1 MPDESVY
8 QVFNYVENS
17 FLHVPIGAHGG
28 EKDTCEDICRWIC
41 EKLKI
46 RPLVFSLIGLRIH
59 GDTVTH
65 TRFLAGCNRPST
77 DRKYDFRVRF
87 KIPDLSCLKTLDQS
101 LFNYYYSQL
110 RYDLLQNRIPE
121 INYQKQDHK
130 SRVLGYSVNDMYR
143 KMIEDNVT
151 LDELR
156 RDIDKY
162 IPRKI
167 NREYS
172 LFLFNKAHKEIFE
185 KLSSIR
191 NRDHD
196 LNYVKNV
203 YINDIDNIAPGYLY
217 EEYNAEIPYPGGEQS
232 SRTGKCPVKL
242 RFQPYGNARSSRSTS
257 SAKQDSKRTE
267 SEKLVEVED
276 ARDSPGLKVL
286 YSSKW
291 QHVANIDEILS
302 ILVEEPERKVNLA
315 LEDQNDP
322 YCIHFHDLTELTSFV
337 TCLAG
342 YYRLM
347 CKWTVYLCQEYVSSP
362 SLNRLKELKF
372 HGPIGG
378 KYSTD
383 KIREK
388 NSTPGACIIRQ
399 CEENFDTYFV
409 DMLEEA
415 GVIKTY
421 KLIYKN
427 IDDQWFVQRDKEV
440 VIPCNSLKEAFSS
453 LNPAITKVYRLPP
466 SDNDNAPNLLLCR
479 TLPKA
484 SPKRLLH
491 GGRQELGQKQ
501 TCIVNAMKDLVINRN
516 AFEDEPD
523 GFTQCTQADFLL
535 PNNSKLEVSL
545 KLLKP
550 EAEGKY
556 LKDFLQIADLWA
568 SIDSIDIIK
577 LYGMT
582 LYKPISM
589 VLEYGRHRRLDEYL
603 RSQRNVPP
611 TTLID
616 VAHAVARAVN
626 YLQKHGILHGNIR
639 CASMLVTERKGSVIR
654 AKLSDPGM
662 HAHRDLTKHD
672 LLWIPYE
679 YQDLSPASIVK
690 IRTDPQVD
698 VWACTSTLW
707 EIFSHG
713 RKMHIYKPADFLPT
727 RKWLQTMVSEL
738 RDCKQIIECL
748 TYGWHIDPDKRYAP
762 QKIIGLLV
770 HARQLDNYCTV
781 GNGHITPT
789 LSRSNGSAHGG
800 ITNMLNGSL
809 FKNSILSMETSEYDP
824 ATRCRAQRGR
834 REGFLYRTQERDY
847 QPARS
852 RACAYQASHQP
863 VSSPYCPPS
872 QQQSECFPS
881 PPPPSSYMQLCR
893 TTLPLPN
900 STIVRT
906 DCTSA
911 SSYVSNGSDSE
922 LRSNASS
929 GSSSM
934 PLISSNRAK
943 HFSGDSYQERSFY
956 DCPDYIQLGPTSRII
971 FHETLGEGNYG
982 RVYRGTLEEGSA
994 SMPVALKTLHD
1005 DRPDMELTLTDFQRE
1020 VDIMKSLRHKNIVRF
1035 IRFIDDPPKFVVLM
1049 EYVPQGSLLSFL
1061 GYQRYNLQELDLL
1074 RMARDIANGM
1084 HYLFEKKIV
1093 HRDLAARNILVES
1106 IDCVKISDFGLAQ
1119 MTGGSNYYVARNPR
1133 ELPIRWYA
1141 PETLETQKYSFQSD
1155 IWSYGVTLYEMFTF
1169 GNTPYAEVD
1178 VRSAQQLYDLL
1189 QTQENIL
1196 ELHDNE
1202 YVYEQLMVPCFKRKP
1217 SDRLSF
1223 QQLLKLLDEI
1233 IGQSGEEVI

>member
-809 FKNSILSMETSEYDP
+809 FKNSILSMET
-824 ATRCRAQRGR
+824 
-834 REGFLYRTQERDY
+834 
-847 QPARS
+847 
-852 RACAYQASHQP
+852 
-863 VSSPYCPPS
+863 
-872 QQQSECFPS
+872 
-881 PPPPSSYMQLCR
+881 
-893 TTLPLPN
+893 N

>member
-1 MPDESVY
+1 MPDEAAY

-17 FLHVPIGAHGG
+17 FLHVPVGADGG

-59 GDTVTH
+59 GDAHTH

-110 RYDLLQNRIPE
+110 RYDLLQNRISE

-172 LFLFNKAHKEIFE
+172 LFLFNKAHKEIFD

-267 SEKLVEVED
+267 NEKLVEAED

-399 CEENFDTYFV
+399 CEDNFDTYFV

-421 KLIYKN
+421 KLIYKSIN
-427 IDDQWFVQRDKEV
+427 DQWVVQRDKEV
-440 VIPCNSLKEAFSS
+440 VIPCNNLKEAFSS
-453 LNPAITKVYRLPP
+453 LNPGITKVYRLPP

-501 TCIVNAMKDLVINRN
+501 TCIVNATKDLVINRN

-550 EAEGKY
+550 DKEGAY

-603 RSQRNVPP
+603 RSQRNIPP

-616 VAHAVARAVN
+616 VAHSVARAVN

-654 AKLSDPGM
+654 AKLADPGM
-662 HAHRDLTKHD
+662 HAHRRLTKHD

-679 YQDLSPASIVK
+679 YQDLSPASVGK

-707 EIFSHG
+707 EIFCHG
-713 RKMHIYKPADFLPT
+713 RKMHIYKPSEFLPT
-727 RKWLQTMVSEL
+727 RKWLQLMVSEL
-738 RDCKQIIECL
+738 RECKQIIECL
-748 TYGWHIDPDKRYAP
+748 TYGWHGDPDKRYAP

-781 GNGHITPT
+781 GNGHTTPT
-789 LSRSNGSAHGG
+789 HGRSNGNSNGG
-800 ITNMLNGSL
+800 ITPTNMLNGSL
-809 FKNSILSMETSEYDP
+809 FKNSILSMET
-824 ATRCRAQRGR
+824 
-834 REGFLYRTQERDY
+834 
-847 QPARS
+847 
-852 RACAYQASHQP
+852 
-863 VSSPYCPPS
+863 
-872 QQQSECFPS
+872 
-881 PPPPSSYMQLCR
+881 
-893 TTLPLPN
+893 N

-943 HFSGDSYQERSFY
+943 HFSGDSYQEQSFY

-1005 DRPDMELTLTDFQRE
+1005 DRPDMERTLIDFHRE
-1020 VDIMKSLRHKNIVRF
+1020 VDIMKTLRHKNIVRF
-1035 IRFIDDPPKFVVLM
+1035 IRFIDDPPKFVVVM

-1061 GYQRYNLQELDLL
+1061 GYERYNLQELDLL

-1084 HYLFEKKIV
+1084 HYLFQKKIV

-1119 MTGGSNYYVARNPR
+1119 MTEGSNYYVAKNTR

-1196 ELHDNE
+1196 ELHDNA
-1202 YVYEQLMVPCFKRKP
+1202 YVYEQLMVPCFKRNP
-1217 SDRLSF
+1217 SERLSF

>member
-1 MPDESVY
+1 MPDEAAY

-17 FLHVPIGAHGG
+17 FLHVPVGANGG
-28 EKDTCEDICRWIC
+28 QEDTCEDICRWIC

-59 GDTVTH
+59 GDAHTH

-172 LFLFNKAHKEIFE
+172 LFLFNKAHKEIFD

-242 RFQPYGNARSSRSTS
+242 RFQPYGNTRSSRSTS
-257 SAKQDSKRTE
+257 SIKQDSKRSE
-267 SEKLVEVED
+267 NEKLVEAED

-315 LEDQNDP
+315 LEDQADP
-322 YCIHFHDLTELTSFV
+322 EKKHTHKNTEKNT
-337 TCLAG
+337 TPTA
-342 YYRLM
+342 RTRHQRE
-347 CKWTVYLCQEYVSSP
+347 KNKETEYVDKHEDASP

-409 DMLEEA
+409 DMLEDA

-421 KLIYKN
+421 KLIYKC
-427 IDDQWFVQRDKEV
+427 IDDQWHVQRDKET

-453 LNPAITKVYRLPP
+453 LNPEITKVYRLPP

-516 AFEDEPD
+516 AFEDESD

-550 EAEGKY
+550 DKEGEY

-603 RSQRNVPP
+603 RSQRNIPP

-616 VAHAVARAVN
+616 VAHSVARAVN

-654 AKLSDPGM
+654 AKLADPGM
-662 HAHRDLTKHD
+662 HAHRRLTKHD

-679 YQDLSPASIVK
+679 YQDLSAASMSK
-690 IRTDPQVD
+690 IRTDLQVD

-738 RDCKQIIECL
+738 RECKQIIECL
-748 TYGWHIDPDKRYAP
+748 TYGWHGDPDKRYAP

-789 LSRSNGSAHGG
+789 LGRSNGNTNGG
-800 ITNMLNGSL
+800 ITTTNMLNGSL
-809 FKNSILSMETSEYDP
+809 FKNSILSMET
-824 ATRCRAQRGR
+824 
-834 REGFLYRTQERDY
+834 
-847 QPARS
+847 
-852 RACAYQASHQP
+852 
-863 VSSPYCPPS
+863 
-872 QQQSECFPS
+872 
-881 PPPPSSYMQLCR
+881 
-893 TTLPLPN
+893 N

-934 PLISSNRAK
+934 PLISANRAK
-943 HFSGDSYQERSFY
+943 HFSGDSYQERTFY
-956 DCPDYIQLGPTSRII
+956 DCPDYIQLGLTSRII

-1005 DRPDMELTLTDFQRE
+1005 DRPDMERTLIDFHRE
-1020 VDIMKSLRHKNIVRF
+1020 VEIMKTLRHKNIVRF
-1035 IRFIDDPPKFVVLM
+1035 IRFIDDPPKFVVVM

-1061 GYQRYNLQELDLL
+1061 GYERYNLQELDLL

-1119 MTGGSNYYVARNPR
+1119 MTEGSNYYVARHAR

-1178 VRSAQQLYDLL
+1178 VRSAKQLYDLL
-1189 QTQENIL
+1189 QMQENIL
-1196 ELHDNE
+1196 ELHDNA
-1202 YVYEQLMVPCFKRKP
+1202 YVYEQLMVPCFKRNP
-1217 SDRLSF
+1217 SERLSF

-1233 IGQSGEEVI
+1233 IGQSGEEV